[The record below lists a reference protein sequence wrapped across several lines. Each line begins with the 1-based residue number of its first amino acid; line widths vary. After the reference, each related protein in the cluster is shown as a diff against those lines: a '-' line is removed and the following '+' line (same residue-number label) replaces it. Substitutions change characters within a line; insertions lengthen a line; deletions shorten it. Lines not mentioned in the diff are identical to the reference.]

1 MSDAVALISY
11 LTMYSLVRS
20 SHPATG
26 VEHSTSCYFYHAGE
40 KNLVVAGA
48 NVLRVFRIV
57 PDLDTRGKEEEEQS
71 RLKMECVASWEMFGW
86 IQSLASVRLTGA
98 ERDSLLLTFKVSSI
112 HSTIT
117 R

>member
-1 MSDAVALISY
+1 VPDAVALISY
-11 LTMYSLVRS
+11 ITMYSLVRS

-48 NVLRVFRIV
+48 NVLRVFRFV
-57 PDLDTRGKEEEEQS
+57 PDLDTRGKEEEQS

-98 ERDSLLLTFKVSSI
+98 ERDSLLLTFKVRSI